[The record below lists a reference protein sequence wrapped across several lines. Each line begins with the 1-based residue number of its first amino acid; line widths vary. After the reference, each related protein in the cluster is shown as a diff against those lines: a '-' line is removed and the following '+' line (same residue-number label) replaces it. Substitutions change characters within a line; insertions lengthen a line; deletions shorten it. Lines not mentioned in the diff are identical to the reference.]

1 MARLPRHPL
10 SRRRFVRLALAVPA
24 ALGVPA
30 APGAPAGPGA
40 APAPAGVPPPRAA
53 GTLRRA
59 RGGNL
64 TTLDPHRPISAADM
78 EIAADLFVG
87 LTAVD
92 ARGAIVPGCAASW
105 TVSPDGL
112 RYDFRLRPGL
122 RWSDGRP
129 LLAGDFVASFRRLL
143 APSTGALLGY
153 RYDAIRGARALRSG
167 GDPAALGVAAPA
179 ADRVEVRLE
188 HPDSDF
194 PKLAAV
200 AYVVPMHQVSRLG
213 RDWAKPPSIVVNGAW
228 VPRSWAQNGALGLER
243 NAAFHDAA
251 RFPQAPARLEWVMGI
266 DDATRLRLFR
276 AGGLDVA
283 QLGEGSQLAI
293 ARRELPGA
301 LRSVPFYGGGWIGLN
316 TRRGVLR
323 DARVRRALALAVDR
337 AALVDKVRGRGER
350 PSESLVPDAVADYP
364 QRAIP
369 AHADWPMPRRLAA
382 ARELLAQAG
391 VGRAQPARLVAI
403 FSANPLTQRHFL
415 ALGAMWA
422 PLGVQLEARGLE
434 SRAYNVALSQRDFD
448 LMDYEPFSAV
458 QSATSFIGRFRSDS
472 FLNYMGYAEP
482 EVDRLVDLAERQLEP
497 AARAAHYLSVERL
510 LLRDYPVIPLYSGVA
525 HRLVAPRVRG
535 WVDNPGLALPSVHLS
550 LG

>member
-1 MARLPRHPL
+1 MRTPPDPRR
-10 SRRRFVRLALAVPA
+10 RRRFLRLVL
-24 ALGVPA
+24 
-30 APGAPAGPGA
+30 GAPLGLAAAGADSAAASGEAA
-40 APAPAGVPPPRAA
+40 APATDAR

-64 TTLDPHRPISAADM
+64 TSLDPHRPISAADM
-78 EIAADLFVG
+78 EVAADLFVG

-92 ARGAIVPGCAASW
+92 ARGAIVPGCAERW

-112 RYDFRLRPGL
+112 RYEFQLRRGL
-122 RWSDGRP
+122 RWSDGRA
-129 LLAGDFVASFRRLL
+129 LLAADFVGSLQRLL
-143 APSTGALLGY
+143 APATGALLGY

-167 GDPAALGVAAPA
+167 GDPARLGVGAPA
-179 ADRVEVRLE
+179 PDRVVVELE
-188 HPDSDF
+188 RPETDLL
-194 PKLAAV
+194 KLLAV
-200 AYVVPMHQVSRLG
+200 AYVVPLHRVAALG
-213 RDWAKPPSIVVNGAW
+213 RDWAKPPAMVVNGAW
-228 VPRSWAQNGALGLER
+228 LPRSWAQNGTLALER
-243 NAAFHDAA
+243 NPAFHAA
-251 RFPQAPARLEWVMGI
+251 AQFPRAPGRLEWVMGI

-283 QLGEGSQLAI
+283 QLSEGSQLAI

-316 TRRGVLR
+316 TRRGALR
-323 DARVRRALALAVDR
+323 DPRVRRALALAVDR
-337 AALVDKVRGRGER
+337 EALVGKVRARGER

-364 QRAIP
+364 ERAMP
-369 AHADWPMPRRLAA
+369 PSAAWPMPRRLEA
-382 ARELLAQAG
+382 ARELMAQAG
-391 VGRAQPARLVAI
+391 IGRSRPLRLVAI

-422 PLGVQLEARGLE
+422 PLGVALEARGLE
-434 SRAYNVALSQRDFD
+434 SRAYNVALSQREFD

-472 FLNYMGYAEP
+472 FLNYMGYADAD
-482 EVDRLVDLAERQLEP
+482 VDRLIDLAEGQRDP
-497 AARAAHYLSVERL
+497 AQRAAHYLSVERL